1 MAISRTDMEMGGTEL
16 TTRHF
21 SIHLGT
27 LDLLQK
33 CKNQNTHWIKNST
46 FNKQGWSKW
55 VAALRRMKMDPYVS
69 PCTITNPRR
78 NKGFKINPE
87 AMFLTVE
94 RERKLG
100 LTSVRLVIGLFIEIV
115 FLIDRYVY
123 GIRYMYPG
131 KGWQLGFG
139 KSLKCSLRGYCC

>member
-1 MAISRTDMEMGGTEL
+1 MEMGGTEL
-16 TTRHF
+16 TTRHY

-33 CKNQNTHWIKNST
+33 CKNQNTHWIKDST

-55 VAALRRMKMDPYVS
+55 VAALRRMKMEPYVS
-69 PCTITNPRR
+69 PCTITNPRQ

-123 GIRYMYPG
+123 GIRYMYSG
-131 KGWQLGFG
+131 KGWQLRFG